1 VKTVKAG
8 KIREQAAA
16 ELDKRAGE
24 IREELF
30 KLRFQH
36 ATGQLENPVR
46 LRTLRRE
53 LARVLTVRQEAGS
66 RSAKPAER
74 QGRVVEEQARRLTS
88 GAGEDAGRPGRRHAD
103 GQDPR
108 S

>member
-8 KIREQAAA
+8 TIRQMAGT
-16 ELDKRAGE
+16 ELEKRAGE

-46 LRTLRRE
+46 MRTLRRE
-53 LARVLTVRQEAGS
+53 LARVLTVRREQAGVA
-66 RSAKPAER
+66 AKPA
-74 QGRVVEEQARRLTS
+74 GK
-88 GAGEDAGRPGRRHAD
+88 AG
-103 GQDPR
+103 
-108 S
+108 

>member
-1 VKTVKAG
+1 MKTVKAG
-8 KIREQAAA
+8 KIRELTGT

-46 LRTLRRE
+46 TRTLRRE
-53 LARVLTVRQEAGS
+53 LARVLTVQREQAVAA
-66 RSAKPAER
+66 AKPA
-74 QGRVVEEQARRLTS
+74 GK
-88 GAGEDAGRPGRRHAD
+88 AG
-103 GQDPR
+103 
-108 S
+108 

>member
-8 KIREQAAA
+8 KIRELAAA

-46 LRTLRRE
+46 MRTLRRE
-53 LARVLTVRQEAGS
+53 LARVLTVQHEQAAAA
-66 RSAKPAER
+66 AKPA
-74 QGRVVEEQARRLTS
+74 GK
-88 GAGEDAGRPGRRHAD
+88 AG
-103 GQDPR
+103 
-108 S
+108 

>member
-8 KIREQAAA
+8 KIREMAVA
-16 ELDKRAGE
+16 ELEKRSGE

-46 LRTLRRE
+46 MRTLRRE
-53 LARVLTVRQEAGS
+53 LARVLTVRREQATAA
-66 RSAKPAER
+66 AKPA
-74 QGRVVEEQARRLTS
+74 GK
-88 GAGEDAGRPGRRHAD
+88 AG
-103 GQDPR
+103 
-108 S
+108 

>member
-8 KIREQAAA
+8 KIRELAAA
-16 ELDKRAGE
+16 DFDKRAGE

-46 LRTLRRE
+46 MRTLRRE
-53 LARVLTVRQEAGS
+53 LARVLTVQ
-66 RSAKPAER
+66 
-74 QGRVVEEQARRLTS
+74 QEQAAAAAKT
-88 GAGEDAGRPGRRHAD
+88 AGKAG
-103 GQDPR
+103 
-108 S
+108 

>member
-8 KIREQAAA
+8 KIRELAAT

-46 LRTLRRE
+46 MRTLRRE
-53 LARVLTVRQEAGS
+53 LARVLTVRQEQAVA
-66 RSAKPAER
+66 SAKPA
-74 QGRVVEEQARRLTS
+74 GK
-88 GAGEDAGRPGRRHAD
+88 AG
-103 GQDPR
+103 
-108 S
+108 

>member
-8 KIREQAAA
+8 KIREMAGA
-16 ELDKRAGE
+16 ELEKRVGE

-46 LRTLRRE
+46 MRTLRRE
-53 LARVLTVRQEAGS
+53 LARVLTVRREQATVA
-66 RSAKPAER
+66 AKPA
-74 QGRVVEEQARRLTS
+74 GK
-88 GAGEDAGRPGRRHAD
+88 AG
-103 GQDPR
+103 
-108 S
+108 

>member
-8 KIREQAAA
+8 KIREMAGA
-16 ELDKRAGE
+16 ELEKRVGE

-46 LRTLRRE
+46 MRTLRRE
-53 LARVLTVRQEAGS
+53 LARVLTVRREQATAA
-66 RSAKPAER
+66 AKPA
-74 QGRVVEEQARRLTS
+74 GK
-88 GAGEDAGRPGRRHAD
+88 AG
-103 GQDPR
+103 
-108 S
+108 